1 MRVRNRPIIRAPPR
15 RVYVERVRLDL
26 AKPLR
31 FDGMSSQLPP
41 VLSGANQ
48 GAGRR
53 DWWAVVT
60 IFWIT
65 SMVEGLGV
73 SQVFAFLPSYLRE
86 MGVAEADRLPFV
98 GLFGSLIFVV
108 GAPFVPLWGVWADK
122 YSRKAVI
129 VRSALVEAVVFAC
142 VALSREPWQ
151 LALSVLLIGL
161 QLGNTGVMLAGIR
174 DVAPKR
180 RLGTVIGVFGAS
192 GPIGFAV
199 GPWLGGFLIDTL
211 GFSIAGMF
219 WVSAGLSVGTAA
231 LVWFLSREVRP
242 EVVPVG
248 RVLDLAYG
256 AVRGVLADPTVR
268 RIFLIYGVAFLA
280 NQMSRPYLPVVV
292 EELAGTGPGL
302 ASAIGFVV
310 GTAALAGA
318 ITSPLGGL
326 LGDRFGFR
334 PVLVGS
340 LIGGASA
347 LLSVTVAPGI
357 EILALASL
365 AFTAFNGT
373 VGAMVF
379 SLLATEVPPE
389 RRSATLN
396 LVYLPLYAAGIV
408 GPATG
413 AAVTSVAGVDG
424 PFWVGAAVFI
434 AGAVVVW
441 LRVRPRPV
449 VVPAE
454 SPAEE

>member
-1 MRVRNRPIIRAPPR
+1 MSLQSDVTTAIRSADPASGSQRPVGGQDWRVIVA
-15 RVYVERVRLDL
+15 
-26 AKPLR
+26 
-31 FDGMSSQLPP
+31 
-41 VLSGANQ
+41 
-48 GAGRR
+48 
-53 DWWAVVT
+53 

-151 LALSVLLIGL
+151 LAGSMLLIGL

-174 DVAPKR
+174 DVTPR
-180 RLGTVIGVFGAS
+180 HRLGTVMAIFGAS

-199 GPWLGGFLIDTL
+199 GPALGGFLVDGL
-211 GFSIAGMF
+211 GWSLAGMF
-219 WVSAGLSVGTAA
+219 WVSCGLSVATAA
-231 LVWFLSREVRP
+231 LVWFGSREVRP
-242 EVVPVG
+242 EVIPVG

-256 AVRGVLADPTVR
+256 AVRGVLADRAVR
-268 RIFLIYGVAFLA
+268 RIFIIYGVAFLA
-280 NQMSRPYLPVVV
+280 NQMSRPYQPVIV
-292 EELAGTGPGL
+292 EGIVGTGPGL
-302 ASAIGFVV
+302 ASAIGFVA

-318 ITSPLGGL
+318 IASPLGGL
-326 LGDRFGFR
+326 LGDRLGFR

-340 LIGGASA
+340 LLGGAAA
-347 LLSVTVAPGI
+347 LLGITVAPGV
-357 EILALASL
+357 ETLALAVL

-379 SLLATEVPPE
+379 SLLSTEVPAE
-389 RRSATLN
+389 RRSTTLN

-408 GPATG
+408 GPALG
-413 AAVTSVAGVDG
+413 GGVAALLGPAG
-424 PFWVGAAVFI
+424 PFWL
-434 AGAVVVW
+434 GAVVFVVGAVVFW
-441 LRVRPRPV
+441 FRVRPRP
-449 VVPAE
+449 A
-454 SPAEE
+454 S